1 MLADSG
7 VAVILLTASEL
18 DERIFAT
25 LRAGARG
32 PVLKDTEPAELV
44 RAIELL
50 ARGDALLS
58 PTLTRRLIAELA
70 AIPDPQL
77 PSSDLL
83 DELTPANARSSR
95 CRARPQQPRHR
106 RAARH
111 QPRHIQDPRQ
121 PGDAQARRPRPR
133 PTRRVRLPRRARR
146 PPPPRGGARRPGA
159 GARVITTSA
168 SIAHQLRRQSIVPV
182 ESTTPPETT
191 SEQWRSR
198 RRVPCH
204 HLHDTTTRYDCVA
217 RVLSSCSCAPCAA
230 PRGWSRRA
238 LRAVVHPPRRRPARP
253 RAPRRRMRRAGLD
266 RSTLMVA
273 GVATLAYCGRCN
285 AESAVARTR

>member
-95 CRARPQQPRHR
+95 SSRSASATPPSPSGSSSAPAH
-106 RAARH
+106 
-111 QPRHIQDPRQ
+111 
-121 PGDAQARRPRPR
+121 PR
-133 PTRRVRLPRRARR
+133 PTSAGRCSSSAPTTAANSSRSTSTPGSPSPAPKGRRATPGRWGAR
-146 PPPPRGGARRPGA
+146 HNDQRLDRASAAPPVDRSGRVHHPAGDDQRAVALQAARALPPPA
-159 GARVITTSA
+159 
-168 SIAHQLRRQSIVPV
+168 
-182 ESTTPPETT
+182 
-191 SEQWRSR
+191 
-198 RRVPCH
+198 
-204 HLHDTTTRYDCVA
+204 
-217 RVLSSCSCAPCAA
+217 
-230 PRGWSRRA
+230 
-238 LRAVVHPPRRRPARP
+238 
-253 RAPRRRMRRAGLD
+253 
-266 RSTLMVA
+266 
-273 GVATLAYCGRCN
+273 
-285 AESAVARTR
+285 